1 LHDHYITLS
10 TVSSKIQYK
19 NDSYADWLEEAHHL
33 AHIEVSGPI
42 FGGVTKG
49 CFCCFD
55 AMTNGSLTPYGNHSN
70 ECPWKH
76 FIFLVLLLLMEQ

>member
-33 AHIEVSGPI
+33 AHIEVQDQYL
-42 FGGVTKG
+42 GVSPKAV
-49 CFCCFD
+49 FVV
-55 AMTNGSLTPYGNHSN
+55 MMS
-70 ECPWKH
+70 
-76 FIFLVLLLLMEQ
+76 